1 MKKGYYLH
9 FQGRQSVGVSK
20 KIDMQMEELRKYFD
34 MQEIEVKTPARSLI
48 QRVMGLFPTASIA
61 RDYEEAFAGL
71 DHPDFVYVRRT
82 VADRAYV
89 RFWKKIKER
98 YPTCKIIIEVFSY
111 PYDGDDFG
119 KWNAWPFYIKERIY
133 RPRLKKY
140 VDRFV
145 TYTEDREIFGIPTI
159 CTYNGI
165 NMESV
170 PRVGGAFTEGQIH
183 LIGVAFMQRHHGYER
198 ILEGLH
204 EYYGADSS
212 PEYQVHLH
220 LVGDGPEKPFYQEL
234 TRKYELER
242 YVHFYPTMV
251 GEQLDELYD
260 RCDMALISFG
270 VYKARFY
277 GKLGALKSRE
287 CLAKGMPLLTGCAID
302 VLPEDYPY
310 ARVFPNDA
318 STVKTEDVI
327 AFYQKVRS
335 MEADKGRLAD
345 IIRQFA
351 KEHVSMEAVMKPI
364 VDYIGR

>member
-9 FQGRQSVGVSK
+9 FQGRQSIGVSK
-20 KIDMQMEELRKYFD
+20 KIDMQMEEFSRYYD
-34 MQEIEVKTPARSLI
+34 MQEIEIGTPGRTLA
-48 QRVMGLFPTASIA
+48 QRVAGLFPTASIT
-61 RDYEEAFAGL
+61 RNYEEALARL
-71 DHPDFVYVRRT
+71 DHPDFLYVRRA

-89 RFWKKIKER
+89 RFWKRIKEL
-98 YPTCKIIIEVFSY
+98 YPSCKIVIEVFSY

-133 RPRLKKY
+133 RPQLKKY

-165 NMESV
+165 NVDSV
-170 PRVGGAFTEGQIH
+170 RKIGGAFTEGQIH

-198 ILEGLH
+198 IIEGLH
-204 EYYGADSS
+204 QYYSAGGDREY
-212 PEYQVHLH
+212 EVHLH
-220 LVGDGPEKPFYQEL
+220 LVGDGPEKPSYQEL
-234 TRKYELER
+234 TDRYGLEA

-270 VYKARFY
+270 MYKAWFF
-277 GKLGALKSRE
+277 GKMGALKSRE
-287 CLAKGMPLLTGCAID
+287 CLAKGMPLLTGCEID

-310 ARVFPNDA
+310 ARVFPNDE
-318 STVKTEDVI
+318 STVRTEDIV
-327 AFYQKVRS
+327 AFYEKIKG
-335 MEADKGRLAD
+335 MEADKGRLSD
-345 IIRQFA
+345 TIRQFA
-351 KEHVSMEAVMKPI
+351 KEHVSMEAVMRPI

>member
-9 FQGRQSVGVSK
+9 FQGRQSIGVSK
-20 KIDMQMEELRKYFD
+20 KIDMQMEEFRKHYD
-34 MQEIEVKTPARSLI
+34 IREIEIATPKRSLVRRI
-48 QRVMGLFPTASIA
+48 AGLFPTASIT
-61 RDYEEAFAGL
+61 RDYEGALAQL
-71 DHPDFVYVRRT
+71 DHPDFVYVRRA

-89 RFWKKIKER
+89 RFWKKIKEL
-98 YPTCKIIIEVFSY
+98 YPSCKIVIEVFSY

-145 TYTEDREIFGIPTI
+145 TFTEHREIFGVPTI
-159 CTYNGI
+159 STYNGVNVEKVRKI
-165 NMESV
+165 
-170 PRVGGAFTEGQIH
+170 GGAFTEGQIN

-198 ILEGLH
+198 IIEGLRQ
-204 EYYGADSS
+204 YYDADGER
-212 PEYQVHLH
+212 EYQVHLH

-234 TRKYELER
+234 TDKYGLEA

-260 RCDMALISFG
+260 GCDIALVSFG
-270 VYKARFY
+270 MYKARFY
-277 GKLGALKSRE
+277 GKMGALKSRE

-310 ARVFPNDA
+310 ALVFPNDT
-318 STVKTEDVI
+318 SVVKTEDIV
-327 AFYQKVRS
+327 AFYRKVKS

-345 IIRQFA
+345 AIRQFA

-364 VDYIGR
+364 VDYIEK

>member
-1 MKKGYYLH
+1 MKKGFYLH
-9 FQGRQSVGVSK
+9 FQGRQSIGVSK
-20 KIDMQMEELRKYFD
+20 KIDMQMEEFRRYFA
-34 MQEIEVKTPARSLI
+34 MQEIEVGTPERTLA

-61 RDYEEAFAGL
+61 RDYEEAFALL

-89 RFWKKIKER
+89 RFWKKMKEQ
-98 YPTCKIIIEVFSY
+98 YPACKIVVEVFTY

-133 RPRLKKY
+133 RPQLKKY

-145 TYTEDREIFGIPTI
+145 TYTQDREIFGVPTI

-165 NMESV
+165 HVESV
-170 PRVGGAFTEGQIH
+170 PKVGGAFSERQIN

-198 ILEGLH
+198 IIEGLRQ
-204 EYYGADSS
+204 YYASGGSQ
-212 PEYQVHLH
+212 EYQVHLH
-220 LVGDGPEKPFYQEL
+220 LVGDGPEKPLYQEL
-234 TRKYELER
+234 TRKYGLET
-242 YVHFYPTMV
+242 YVHFYSTMV
-251 GEQLDELYD
+251 GEPLDELYD
-260 RCDMALISFG
+260 RCDIALISFG
-270 VYKARFY
+270 MYKLHFF
-277 GKLGALKSRE
+277 GKMGALKSRE
-287 CLAKGMPLLTGCAID
+287 CLAKGMPFLAGCVID

-318 STVKTEDVI
+318 SPVKTEDII
-327 AFYQKVRS
+327 AFYEKIKR

-345 IIRQFA
+345 TIRQFA
-351 KEHVSMEAVMKPI
+351 TEHVSMEAVMKPI

>member
-20 KIDMQMEELRKYFD
+20 KIDMQLEEFCKYYD
-34 MQEIEVKTPARSLI
+34 MQEIEVKTPVRSLI
-48 QRVMGLFPTASIA
+48 QRIAGLFPTASIA

-82 VADRAYV
+82 VADRSYV

-133 RPRLKKY
+133 RPHLKKY

-145 TYTEDREIFGIPTI
+145 TYTADREIFGIPTI
-159 CTYNGI
+159 RTYNGI

-170 PRVGGAFTEGQIH
+170 SRVGGAFSEGQIH

-234 TRKYELER
+234 TRKYGLER

-251 GEQLDELYD
+251 GKQLDELYD
-260 RCDMALISFG
+260 QCDMALISFG
-270 VYKARFY
+270 VYKAHFY

-318 STVKTEDVI
+318 SVVKTEDIV
-327 AFYQKVRS
+327 AFYKKVRS
-335 MEADKGRLAD
+335 READKGCLAD
-345 IIRQFA
+345 TIRRFA
-351 KEHVSMEAVMKPI
+351 AEHVSMEAVMKPI
-364 VDYIGR
+364 VDYIGQ